1 MARHSAVNALSGK
14 DVVITGGSKG
24 LGRVCAEQL
33 LARGSRVFVL
43 SRSVGQLQ
51 DLLEQHP
58 DRLHWHAT
66 DIADRSAVE
75 RAFANIAQQ
84 SEALHGLVL
93 NAVTATPRA
102 LDDMTESDIVGALMV
117 NVAGPLYCLQLAAPL
132 LSGGRV
138 IFVSSETV
146 ARPYPMLSLYAGVKA
161 AVETIFKGLRHE
173 LHRERGI
180 SLTVLRSGL
189 LGGTSFT
196 EHWDAELSDRFFKL
210 VVESGFLSTSGEP
223 MSPLQV
229 AKGIIYLL
237 EMDSEAAV
245 NEMDIRSASA
255 Y

>member
-1 MARHSAVNALSGK
+1 MANALSGK

-33 LARGSRVFVL
+33 LAGGCRVFVL

-51 DLLEQHP
+51 ELLERHP
-58 DRLHWHAT
+58 GRMHWYAT
-66 DIADRSAVE
+66 DIAERNSVA
-75 RAFANIAQQ
+75 RAFGNIAEL
-84 SEALHGLVL
+84 SERLHGLVL

-102 LDDMTESDIVGALMV
+102 LDDMTESDITGSLLV
-117 NVAGPLYCLQLAAPL
+117 NIAGPLYCLQLAAPL
-132 LSGGRV
+132 LTGGRV
-138 IFVSSETV
+138 VFVSSETV
-146 ARPYPMLSLYAGVKA
+146 LRPYPMLSLYAGVKA
-161 AVETIFKGLRHE
+161 AVETIFKGLRRE
-173 LHRERGI
+173 LYRERGI
-180 SLTVLRSGL
+180 TLTVLRSGL
-189 LGGTSFT
+189 MGGTSFT

-210 VVESGFLSTSGEP
+210 VEESGFLSTSGEP

-229 AKGIIYLL
+229 AKGIIHLL